1 MRFNPYNSKSN
12 VKKPIG
18 YRFLAVGIAV
28 NVATGLALTMP
39 TPAFANSQNQQQ
51 IQSSHQ
57 IINLSKAVTMT
68 LESHPELKALVAK
81 EAVWQGNIEQAGI
94 GERPQIGL
102 MIEDALGTGEHSA
115 LKSMQSTLTYSWLLQ
130 QDQIDGRI
138 NAAKSQASAVQV
150 EQKIKALDL
159 SAIVAKQFVEILI
172 KKERLKL
179 NQLAVSQAQEV
190 VNAIG
195 KRVKAGKSSNVEM
208 RLAQAELVRRNLAV
222 EDLEHELKAS
232 HYQLSSLWGKP
243 QAELK
248 LTGNLMLKP
257 EIPSVESQL
266 TKLKQIP
273 QIQQFANEQRIT
285 QSQMELARIEA
296 KPQWQFTAGLRRY
309 ETTDDFGL
317 VAGVSIPWGSENR
330 NAGTIAALRAKQD
343 VLASQQQ
350 ALMQKLDAQ
359 LYVLLQE
366 MAHSHHV
373 IETIQLEIIPVL
385 ETALTEAS
393 QAFDIGKLSYNQ
405 WSDIRR
411 ELLSAQNQLLAAYQ
425 SLHLQ
430 HIEIQRLTGVYVS
443 YSE

>member
-1 MRFNPYNSKSN
+1 MRFNLYKSN
-12 VKKPIG
+12 EKKPIG
-18 YRFLAVGIAV
+18 CRFLAVGIAV

-39 TPAFANSQNQQQ
+39 TPALANAQIQQQ

-57 IINLSKAVTMT
+57 IISLSKAVTMT

-81 EAVWQGNIEQAGI
+81 EAVWLGNIEQAAI

-115 LKSMQSTLTYSWLLQ
+115 LKSMQSTLTYSWILQ
-130 QDQIDGRI
+130 QEQIDGRV
-138 NAAKSQASAVQV
+138 NAAKSQASAVLV

-172 KKERLKL
+172 KQVRLKL

-190 VNAIG
+190 VDAIA

-232 HYQLSSLWGKP
+232 YYQLSSLWGKP
-243 QAELK
+243 QVELK

-273 QIQQFANEQRIT
+273 QIQRFVNEQRIA

-317 VAGVSIPWGSENR
+317 VAGISIPWGSENR

-373 IETIQLEIIPVL
+373 IETIQAQIIPEL

-393 QAFDIGKLSYNQ
+393 QAFDIGKLNYNQ

-411 ELLSAQNQLLAAYQ
+411 ELLSAQNQLLDAYQ

-430 HIEIQRLTGVYVS
+430 HIEIQRLTGVSVS
-443 YSE
+443 DSE

>member
-1 MRFNPYNSKSN
+1 MA
-12 VKKPIG
+12 VAIGLGLTLPIP
-18 YRFLAVGIAV
+18 L
-28 NVATGLALTMP
+28 L
-39 TPAFANSQNQQQ
+39 ANSQT
-51 IQSSHQ
+51 QSAHQ
-57 IINLSKAVTMT
+57 IINLSNAVTMT
-68 LESHPELKALVAK
+68 LESHPELKALIVK
-81 EAVWQGNIEQAGI
+81 EGVWRGKIDQAAI
-94 GERPQIGL
+94 GERPQISL
-102 MIEDALGTGEHSA
+102 MVEDALGTGEHSA

-130 QDQIDGRI
+130 QDQIDSRVS
-138 NAAKSQASAVQV
+138 AAKSQASAVKV

-159 SAIVAKQFVEILI
+159 SAIVAKQFVEILV
-172 KKERLKL
+172 KQERLIL

-190 VNAIG
+190 VEAIAQ
-195 KRVKAGKSSNVEM
+195 RVNAGKSSNVEK

-257 EIPSVESQL
+257 ETPSVESQL

-273 QIQQFANEQRIT
+273 QVQQFVNEKRIA

-317 VAGVSIPWGSENR
+317 VAGISIPWGSENR

-373 IETIQLEIIPVL
+373 IETIQAEIIPVL
-385 ETALTEAS
+385 ETALTEAG

-405 WSDIRR
+405 WSD
-411 ELLSAQNQLLAAYQ
+411 
-425 SLHLQ
+425 
-430 HIEIQRLTGVYVS
+430 
-443 YSE
+443 

>member
-1 MRFNPYNSKSN
+1 MRFNFYKSN
-12 VKKPIG
+12 GKKPIG
-18 YRFLAVGIAV
+18 NRFLAVGLV
-28 NVATGLALTMP
+28 LTTGAGLVTSTPFLAN
-39 TPAFANSQNQQQ
+39 AQSQQQ
-51 IQSSHQ
+51 LQSSHQ
-57 IINLSKAVTMT
+57 VINLSKAVTMT
-68 LESHPELKALVAK
+68 LQSHPELKALIAQ

-115 LKSMQSTLTYSWLLQ
+115 LQSMQSTLTYSWLLQ
-130 QDQIDGRI
+130 QDQIDGRV
-138 NAAKSQASAVQV
+138 NAAKSQANAVIV

-172 KKERLKL
+172 KQERLKL

-190 VNAIG
+190 VDAIA

-243 QAELK
+243 QVELK

-266 TKLKQIP
+266 NKLKQIP
-273 QIQQFANEQRIT
+273 QIQKFVNEQRIA
-285 QSQMELARIEA
+285 QSQMELTRIEA

-309 ETTDDFGL
+309 EATNDFGL
-317 VAGVSIPWGSENR
+317 VAGISIPWGSENS

-373 IETIQLEIIPVL
+373 IETIQAQIIPEL
-385 ETALTEAS
+385 ETALTEAG
-393 QAFDIGKLSYNQ
+393 QAFDIGKLNYNQ

-411 ELLSAQNQLLAAYQ
+411 ELLSAQNQLLDAYQ

-430 HIEIQRLTGVYVS
+430 HIEIQRLTGVS
-443 YSE
+443 ISDSE

>member
-1 MRFNPYNSKSN
+1 MRFNFYKSN
-12 VKKPIG
+12 GKKPIG
-18 YRFLAVGIAV
+18 NRFLAVGLV
-28 NVATGLALTMP
+28 LTTGAGLVTSTPFLAN
-39 TPAFANSQNQQQ
+39 AQSQQQ
-51 IQSSHQ
+51 LQSSHQ
-57 IINLSKAVTMT
+57 VINLSKAVTMT
-68 LESHPELKALVAK
+68 LQSHPELKALIAQ

-115 LKSMQSTLTYSWLLQ
+115 LQSMQSTLTYSWLLQ
-130 QDQIDGRI
+130 QDQIDGRV
-138 NAAKSQASAVQV
+138 NAAKSQANAVIV

-172 KKERLKL
+172 KQERLKL

-190 VNAIG
+190 VDAIV
-195 KRVKAGKSSNVEM
+195 KRVKAGKSSTVEM
-208 RLAQAELVRRNLAV
+208 RLAQAELIRRNLAV

-266 TKLKQIP
+266 NKLKQIP
-273 QIQQFANEQRIT
+273 QIQQFANEQRIA

-330 NAGTIAALRAKQD
+330 NAGTMAALRAKQD

-385 ETALTEAS
+385 ENALTEAG

-411 ELLSAQNQLLAAYQ
+411 ELLSAQNQLLDAYQ

-430 HIEIQRLTGVYVS
+430 HIEIQRLTGVPVS
-443 YSE
+443 DSE

>member
-1 MRFNPYNSKSN
+1 MRFNPYSSKST

-39 TPAFANSQNQQQ
+39 TPSLANAQTQQQ
-51 IQSSHQ
+51 LQSSHQ
-57 IINLSKAVTMT
+57 VINLSKAVTMT
-68 LESHPELKALVAK
+68 LESHPELKALVAE

-130 QDQIDGRI
+130 QDQIDGRV
-138 NAAKSQASAVQV
+138 NAAKSQASAVIV
-150 EQKIKALDL
+150 EQKVKALDL

-172 KKERLKL
+172 KQERLKL
-179 NQLAVSQAQEV
+179 NQLSVSQAQEV
-190 VNAIG
+190 VDAIA

-232 HYQLSSLWGKP
+232 HYQLSSLWGQP

-257 EIPSVESQL
+257 DIPSVENQL
-266 TKLKQIP
+266 SKLKQIP
-273 QIQQFANEQRIT
+273 QIQQFVNEQRIA

-317 VAGVSIPWGSENR
+317 VAGISIPWGSENR

-373 IETIQLEIIPVL
+373 IETIQAQIIPEL
-385 ETALTEAS
+385 ETALKEAS

-411 ELLSAQNQLLAAYQ
+411 ELLSAQNQLLDAYQ

-430 HIEIQRLTGVYVS
+430 HIEIQRLTGASVS
-443 YSE
+443 DSE

>member
-1 MRFNPYNSKSN
+1 MRFNLYKSN
-12 VKKPIG
+12 GKKPIG
-18 YRFLAVGIAV
+18 NRFLTVGLV
-28 NVATGLALTMP
+28 LTTGVGLVTSTPFLAN
-39 TPAFANSQNQQQ
+39 AQIQQQ
-51 IQSSHQ
+51 LQSSHQ
-57 IINLSKAVTMT
+57 VINLSKAVTMT
-68 LESHPELKALVAK
+68 LQSHPELKALIAQ

-130 QDQIDGRI
+130 QDQIDGRV
-138 NAAKSQASAVQV
+138 NAAKSQVSAVIV

-159 SAIVAKQFVEILI
+159 SAIVAKQFIDILI

-190 VNAIG
+190 VDAIV

-232 HYQLSSLWGKP
+232 YYQLSSLWGKP

-266 TKLKQIP
+266 NKLKQIP
-273 QIQQFANEQRIT
+273 QIQQFANEQRIA

-330 NAGTIAALRAKQD
+330 NAGTMAALRAKQD

-385 ETALTEAS
+385 ENALTEAG

-411 ELLSAQNQLLAAYQ
+411 ELLSAQNQLLDAYQ

-430 HIEIQRLTGVYVS
+430 HIEIQRLTGVPVS
-443 YSE
+443 DSE

>member
-1 MRFNPYNSKSN
+1 MRFNLYKSN
-12 VKKPIG
+12 RKKPIG
-18 YRFLAVGIAV
+18 NRFLAVGLV
-28 NVATGLALTMP
+28 LTTGAGLVTSTPFLAN
-39 TPAFANSQNQQQ
+39 AQIQQQ
-51 IQSSHQ
+51 LQSSHQ
-57 IINLSKAVTMT
+57 VINLSKAVTMT
-68 LESHPELKALVAK
+68 LQSHPELKALIAQ

-115 LKSMQSTLTYSWLLQ
+115 LQSMQSTLTYSWLLQ
-130 QDQIDGRI
+130 QDQIDGRV
-138 NAAKSQASAVQV
+138 NAAKSQANAVIV

-172 KKERLKL
+172 KQERLKL

-190 VNAIG
+190 VDAIV

-257 EIPSVESQL
+257 EIPSVESL
-266 TKLKQIP
+266 LNKLKQIP
-273 QIQQFANEQRIT
+273 QIQQFANEQRIA

-330 NAGTIAALRAKQD
+330 NAGTMAALRAKQD

-385 ETALTEAS
+385 ENALTEAG

-411 ELLSAQNQLLAAYQ
+411 ELLSAQNQLLDAYQ

-430 HIEIQRLTGVYVS
+430 HIEIQRLTGVPVS
-443 YSE
+443 DSE

>member
-1 MRFNPYNSKSN
+1 MRFNLYKSN
-12 VKKPIG
+12 RKKPIG
-18 YRFLAVGIAV
+18 NRFLAVGLV
-28 NVATGLALTMP
+28 LTTGAGLVTSTPFLAN
-39 TPAFANSQNQQQ
+39 AQIQQQ
-51 IQSSHQ
+51 LQSSHQ
-57 IINLSKAVTMT
+57 VINLSKAVTMT
-68 LESHPELKALVAK
+68 LQSHPELKALIAQ
-81 EAVWQGNIEQAGI
+81 EAVWRGNIEQAGI

-115 LKSMQSTLTYSWLLQ
+115 LQSMQSTLTYSWLLQ
-130 QDQIDGRI
+130 QDQIDGRV
-138 NAAKSQASAVQV
+138 NAAKSQANAVIV

-172 KKERLKL
+172 KQERLKL

-190 VNAIG
+190 VDAIV

-208 RLAQAELVRRNLAV
+208 HLAQAELVRRNLAV

-266 TKLKQIP
+266 NKLKQIP
-273 QIQQFANEQRIT
+273 QIQQFANEQRIA

-330 NAGTIAALRAKQD
+330 NAGTMAALRAKQD

-385 ETALTEAS
+385 ENALTEAG

-411 ELLSAQNQLLAAYQ
+411 ELLSAQNQLLDAYQ

-430 HIEIQRLTGVYVS
+430 HIEIQRLTGVPVS
-443 YSE
+443 DSE

>member
-1 MRFNPYNSKSN
+1 MRFNLYKSN
-12 VKKPIG
+12 EKKPIG

-28 NVATGLALTMP
+28 TTGLGLAIS
-39 TPAFANSQNQQQ
+39 TPSLANSKSQQQ

-68 LESHPELKALVAK
+68 LESHPELKALVAE
-81 EAVWQGNIEQAGI
+81 EAVWQGNIEQAAI

-130 QDQIDGRI
+130 QDQIDGRV
-138 NAAKSQASAVQV
+138 NAAKSQASAVIV

-172 KKERLKL
+172 KQERLKL

-190 VNAIG
+190 VDAIAN
-195 KRVKAGKSSNVEM
+195 RVKAGKSSNVEM

-266 TKLKQIP
+266 I
-273 QIQQFANEQRIT
+273 
-285 QSQMELARIEA
+285 
-296 KPQWQFTAGLRRY
+296 
-309 ETTDDFGL
+309 
-317 VAGVSIPWGSENR
+317 
-330 NAGTIAALRAKQD
+330 
-343 VLASQQQ
+343 
-350 ALMQKLDAQ
+350 
-359 LYVLLQE
+359 
-366 MAHSHHV
+366 
-373 IETIQLEIIPVL
+373 
-385 ETALTEAS
+385 
-393 QAFDIGKLSYNQ
+393 
-405 WSDIRR
+405 
-411 ELLSAQNQLLAAYQ
+411 
-425 SLHLQ
+425 
-430 HIEIQRLTGVYVS
+430 
-443 YSE
+443 

>member
-1 MRFNPYNSKSN
+1 MRFNLYKSN
-12 VKKPIG
+12 RKKPTG
-18 YRFLAVGIAV
+18 NRFLAVGLFLT
-28 NVATGLALTMP
+28 TGAGLVTSTPFLAN
-39 TPAFANSQNQQQ
+39 AQIQQQ
-51 IQSSHQ
+51 LQSSHQ
-57 IINLSKAVTMT
+57 VINLSKAVTMT
-68 LESHPELKALVAK
+68 LQSHPELKALIAQ

-115 LKSMQSTLTYSWLLQ
+115 LQSMQSTLTYSWLLQ
-130 QDQIDGRI
+130 QDQIDGRV
-138 NAAKSQASAVQV
+138 NAAKSQANAVIV

-172 KKERLKL
+172 KQERLKL

-190 VNAIG
+190 VDAIV

-257 EIPSVESQL
+257 EIPSVESL
-266 TKLKQIP
+266 LNKLKQIP
-273 QIQQFANEQRIT
+273 QIQQFANEQRIA

-296 KPQWQFTAGLRRY
+296 KSQWQFTAGLRRY
-309 ETTDDFGL
+309 EATDDFGL

-330 NAGTIAALRAKQD
+330 NAGTMAALRAKQD

-366 MAHSHHV
+366 MAHSLHV

-385 ETALTEAS
+385 ENALTEAG

-411 ELLSAQNQLLAAYQ
+411 ELLSAQNQLLDAYQ

-430 HIEIQRLTGVYVS
+430 HIEIQRLTGVPVS
-443 YSE
+443 DSE

>member
-1 MRFNPYNSKSN
+1 MRFNLYKSN
-12 VKKPIG
+12 RKKPIG
-18 YRFLAVGIAV
+18 NRFLAVGLV
-28 NVATGLALTMP
+28 LTTGAGLVTSTPFLAN
-39 TPAFANSQNQQQ
+39 AQIQQQ
-51 IQSSHQ
+51 LQSSHQ
-57 IINLSKAVTMT
+57 VINLSKAVTMT
-68 LESHPELKALVAK
+68 LQSHPELKALIAQ

-115 LKSMQSTLTYSWLLQ
+115 LQSMQSTLTYSWLLQ
-130 QDQIDGRI
+130 QDQIDGRV
-138 NAAKSQASAVQV
+138 NAAKSQANAVIV

-172 KKERLKL
+172 KQERLKL

-190 VNAIG
+190 VDAIV

-266 TKLKQIP
+266 NKLKQIP
-273 QIQQFANEQRIT
+273 QIQQFANEQRIA

-330 NAGTIAALRAKQD
+330 NAGTMAALRAKQD

-366 MAHSHHV
+366 MAHSLHV

-385 ETALTEAS
+385 ENALTEAG

-411 ELLSAQNQLLAAYQ
+411 ELLSAQNQLLDAYQ

-430 HIEIQRLTGVYVS
+430 HIEIQRLTGVPVS
-443 YSE
+443 DSE

>member
-1 MRFNPYNSKSN
+1 MRFNLYKSN
-12 VKKPIG
+12 SQKPIG
-18 YRFLAVGIAV
+18 NRFLAVGLV
-28 NVATGLALTMP
+28 LTTGAGLVTSTPFLAN
-39 TPAFANSQNQQQ
+39 AQIQQQ
-51 IQSSHQ
+51 LQSSHQ
-57 IINLSKAVTMT
+57 VINLSKAVTMT
-68 LESHPELKALVAK
+68 LQSHPELKALIAQ

-115 LKSMQSTLTYSWLLQ
+115 LQSMQSTLTYSWLLQ
-130 QDQIDGRI
+130 QDHRV
-138 NAAKSQASAVQV
+138 NAAKSQANAVIV

-172 KKERLKL
+172 KQERLKL

-190 VNAIG
+190 VDAIA

-266 TKLKQIP
+266 NKLKQIP
-273 QIQQFANEQRIT
+273 QIQQFANEQRIA
-285 QSQMELARIEA
+285 QSQMELARIES

-330 NAGTIAALRAKQD
+330 NAGTMAALRAKQD

-385 ETALTEAS
+385 ENALTEAG

-411 ELLSAQNQLLAAYQ
+411 ELLSAQNQLLDAYQ

-430 HIEIQRLTGVYVS
+430 HIEIQRLTGVPVS
-443 YSE
+443 DSE

>member
-1 MRFNPYNSKSN
+1 MRFNLYKSN
-12 VKKPIG
+12 RKKPIG
-18 YRFLAVGIAV
+18 NRFLAVGLV
-28 NVATGLALTMP
+28 LTTGAGLVTSTPFLAN
-39 TPAFANSQNQQQ
+39 AQIQQQ
-51 IQSSHQ
+51 LQSSHQ
-57 IINLSKAVTMT
+57 VINLSKAVTMT
-68 LESHPELKALVAK
+68 LQSHPELKALIAQ

-115 LKSMQSTLTYSWLLQ
+115 LQSMQSTLTYSWLLQ
-130 QDQIDGRI
+130 QDQIDGRV
-138 NAAKSQASAVQV
+138 NAAKSQANAVIV

-172 KKERLKL
+172 KQERLKL

-190 VNAIG
+190 VDAIV

-266 TKLKQIP
+266 NKLKQIP
-273 QIQQFANEQRIT
+273 QIQQFANEQRIA

-330 NAGTIAALRAKQD
+330 NAGTMAALRAKQD

-366 MAHSHHV
+366 MAHSLHV

-385 ETALTEAS
+385 ENALTEAG
-393 QAFDIGKLSYNQ
+393 QAFDIGKLSYSQ

-411 ELLSAQNQLLAAYQ
+411 ELLSAQNQLLDAYQ

-430 HIEIQRLTGVYVS
+430 HIEIQRLTGVPVS
-443 YSE
+443 DSE

>member
-1 MRFNPYNSKSN
+1 MRFNLYKSN
-12 VKKPIG
+12 EKKPIG

-28 NVATGLALTMP
+28 TTGLGLAIS
-39 TPAFANSQNQQQ
+39 TPSLANSKSQQQ

-68 LESHPELKALVAK
+68 LESHPELKALVAE
-81 EAVWQGNIEQAGI
+81 EAVWQGNIEQAAI

-130 QDQIDGRI
+130 QDQIDGRV
-138 NAAKSQASAVQV
+138 NAAKSQASAVIV

-172 KKERLKL
+172 KQERLKL

-190 VNAIG
+190 VDAIAN
-195 KRVKAGKSSNVEM
+195 RVKAGKSSNVEM

-266 TKLKQIP
+266 IKLKQVP
-273 QIQQFANEQRIT
+273 QIQQFVNEQRIA

-296 KPQWQFTAGLRRY
+296 KPQWQLTAGLRRY
-309 ETTDDFGL
+309 EATDDFGL
-317 VAGVSIPWGSENR
+317 VAGISIPWGNDNS

-343 VLASQQQ
+343 VLATQQQ

-373 IETIQLEIIPVL
+373 IETIQAEIIPVL

-411 ELLSAQNQLLAAYQ
+411 ELLSAQNQLLDAYQ

-430 HIEIQRLTGVYVS
+430 HIEIQRLTGVSVS
-443 YSE
+443 DSE

>member
-1 MRFNPYNSKSN
+1 MRFNLYKSN
-12 VKKPIG
+12 RKKPIG
-18 YRFLAVGIAV
+18 NRFLAVGLV
-28 NVATGLALTMP
+28 LTTGAGLVTSTPFLAN
-39 TPAFANSQNQQQ
+39 AQIQQQ
-51 IQSSHQ
+51 LQSSHQ
-57 IINLSKAVTMT
+57 VINLSKAVTMT
-68 LESHPELKALVAK
+68 LQSHPELKALIAQ

-115 LKSMQSTLTYSWLLQ
+115 LQSMQSTLTYSWLLQ
-130 QDQIDGRI
+130 QDQIDGRV
-138 NAAKSQASAVQV
+138 NAAKSQANAVIV

-172 KKERLKL
+172 KQERLKL

-190 VNAIG
+190 VDAIV

-266 TKLKQIP
+266 NKLKQIP
-273 QIQQFANEQRIT
+273 QIQQFANEQRIA

-330 NAGTIAALRAKQD
+330 NAGKMAALRAKQD

-385 ETALTEAS
+385 ENALTEAG

-411 ELLSAQNQLLAAYQ
+411 ELLSAQNQLLDAYQ

-430 HIEIQRLTGVYVS
+430 HIEIQRLTGVPVS
-443 YSE
+443 DSE

>member
-1 MRFNPYNSKSN
+1 MRFNPYNSKSK

-18 YRFLAVGIAV
+18 CRFLAVGIAV

-130 QDQIDGRI
+130 QDQIDGRV
-138 NAAKSQASAVQV
+138 NAAKSQASAVIV

-172 KKERLKL
+172 KQERLKL

-190 VNAIG
+190 VDAIA

-232 HYQLSSLWGKP
+232 YYQLSSLWGKP

-266 TKLKQIP
+266 NKLKQIP
-273 QIQQFANEQRIT
+273 QIQQFANEQRIA

-317 VAGVSIPWGSENR
+317 VAGISIPWGSENR

-373 IETIQLEIIPVL
+373 IETIQAQIIPEL
-385 ETALTEAS
+385 ETALTEAG

-411 ELLSAQNQLLAAYQ
+411 ELLSAQNQLLDAYQ

-430 HIEIQRLTGVYVS
+430 HIEIQRLTGVS
-443 YSE
+443 ISDSE

>member
-1 MRFNPYNSKSN
+1 MRFNFYKSN
-12 VKKPIG
+12 GKKPIG
-18 YRFLAVGIAV
+18 NRFLAVGIAV

-405 WSDIRR
+405 WSDIR
-411 ELLSAQNQLLAAYQ
+411 LSLI
-425 SLHLQ
+425 
-430 HIEIQRLTGVYVS
+430 HI
-443 YSE
+443 

>member
-1 MRFNPYNSKSN
+1 MRFNLYKSN
-12 VKKPIG
+12 RKKPIG
-18 YRFLAVGIAV
+18 NRFLAVGLV
-28 NVATGLALTMP
+28 LTTGAGLVTSTPFLAN
-39 TPAFANSQNQQQ
+39 AQIQQQ
-51 IQSSHQ
+51 LQSSHQ
-57 IINLSKAVTMT
+57 VINLSKAVTMT
-68 LESHPELKALVAK
+68 LQSHPELKALIAQ

-115 LKSMQSTLTYSWLLQ
+115 LQSMQSTLTYSWLLQ
-130 QDQIDGRI
+130 QDQIDGRV
-138 NAAKSQASAVQV
+138 NAAKSQANAVIV

-172 KKERLKL
+172 KQERLKL

-190 VNAIG
+190 VDAIV

-266 TKLKQIP
+266 NKLKQIP
-273 QIQQFANEQRIT
+273 QIQQFANEQRIA

-330 NAGTIAALRAKQD
+330 NAGTMAALRAKQD

-385 ETALTEAS
+385 ENALTEAG

-411 ELLSAQNQLLAAYQ
+411 ELLSAQNQLLDAYQ

-430 HIEIQRLTGVYVS
+430 HIEIQRLTGVPVS
-443 YSE
+443 DSE

>member
-1 MRFNPYNSKSN
+1 
-12 VKKPIG
+12 
-18 YRFLAVGIAV
+18 
-28 NVATGLALTMP
+28 
-39 TPAFANSQNQQQ
+39 
-51 IQSSHQ
+51 
-57 IINLSKAVTMT
+57 
-68 LESHPELKALVAK
+68 
-81 EAVWQGNIEQAGI
+81 
-94 GERPQIGL
+94 
-102 MIEDALGTGEHSA
+102 
-115 LKSMQSTLTYSWLLQ
+115 
-130 QDQIDGRI
+130 
-138 NAAKSQASAVQV
+138 
-150 EQKIKALDL
+150 
-159 SAIVAKQFVEILI
+159 LI
-172 KKERLKL
+172 KQERLKL

-190 VNAIG
+190 VDAIA

-266 TKLKQIP
+266 IKLKQVP
-273 QIQQFANEQRIT
+273 QIQQFVNEQRIA

-296 KPQWQFTAGLRRY
+296 KPQWQLTAGLRRY
-309 ETTDDFGL
+309 EATNDFGL
-317 VAGVSIPWGSENR
+317 VAGISIPWGNDNS

-343 VLASQQQ
+343 VLATQQQ

-373 IETIQLEIIPVL
+373 IETIQAEIIPVL

-411 ELLSAQNQLLAAYQ
+411 ELLSAQNQLLDAYQ

-430 HIEIQRLTGVYVS
+430 HIEIQRLTGVPVS
-443 YSE
+443 DSE

>member
-1 MRFNPYNSKSN
+1 MRFNPYKNKRNSNK
-12 VKKPIG
+12 KKPIS

-28 NVATGLALTMP
+28 TTGVGLAIP
-39 TPAFANSQNQQQ
+39 TPSLANSQSQQQ
-51 IQSSHQ
+51 IQSSDQ

-68 LESHPELKALVAK
+68 LESHPELKALVAE
-81 EAVWQGNIEQAGI
+81 EAVWQGNIEQAAI

-130 QDQIDGRI
+130 QDQIDGRV
-138 NAAKSQASAVQV
+138 NAVKSQASAVIV

-172 KKERLKL
+172 KQERLKL

-190 VNAIG
+190 VDAIA

-243 QAELK
+243 QTELK

-266 TKLKQIP
+266 IKLKQIP
-273 QIQQFANEQRIT
+273 QIQQFVNEQRIA

-309 ETTDDFGL
+309 EATDDFGL
-317 VAGVSIPWGSENR
+317 VAGISIPWGNENR

-343 VLASQQQ
+343 VLATQQQ

-373 IETIQLEIIPVL
+373 IETIQAEIIPVL

-411 ELLSAQNQLLAAYQ
+411 ELLSAQNQLLDAYQ

-430 HIEIQRLTGVYVS
+430 HIEIQRLTGVSVS
-443 YSE
+443 DSE

>member
-1 MRFNPYNSKSN
+1 MRFNFYKSN
-12 VKKPIG
+12 GKKPIG
-18 YRFLAVGIAV
+18 NRFLAVGLV
-28 NVATGLALTMP
+28 LTTGAGLVTSTPFLAN
-39 TPAFANSQNQQQ
+39 AQSQQQ
-51 IQSSHQ
+51 LQSSHQ
-57 IINLSKAVTMT
+57 VINLSKAVTMT
-68 LESHPELKALVAK
+68 LQSHPELKALIAQ

-115 LKSMQSTLTYSWLLQ
+115 LQSMQSTLTYSWLLQ
-130 QDQIDGRI
+130 QDQIDGRV
-138 NAAKSQASAVQV
+138 NAAKSQANAVIV

-172 KKERLKL
+172 KQERLKL

-190 VNAIG
+190 VDAIA

-232 HYQLSSLWGKP
+232 HYQLSSLWGK
-243 QAELK
+243 
-248 LTGNLMLKP
+248 
-257 EIPSVESQL
+257 
-266 TKLKQIP
+266 
-273 QIQQFANEQRIT
+273 QFVNEQRIA

-296 KPQWQFTAGLRRY
+296 KPQWQLTAGLRRY
-309 ETTDDFGL
+309 EATNDFGL
-317 VAGVSIPWGSENR
+317 VAGISIPWGNDNS

-343 VLASQQQ
+343 VLATQQQ

-373 IETIQLEIIPVL
+373 IETIQAEIIPVL
-385 ETALTEAS
+385 ETALT
-393 QAFDIGKLSYNQ
+393 
-405 WSDIRR
+405 R
-411 ELLSAQNQLLAAYQ
+411 
-425 SLHLQ
+425 
-430 HIEIQRLTGVYVS
+430 
-443 YSE
+443 

>member
-1 MRFNPYNSKSN
+1 MRFNLYKSN
-12 VKKPIG
+12 RKKPIG
-18 YRFLAVGIAV
+18 NRFLAVGLV
-28 NVATGLALTMP
+28 LTTGAGLVTSTPFLAN
-39 TPAFANSQNQQQ
+39 AQIQQQ
-51 IQSSHQ
+51 LQSSHQ
-57 IINLSKAVTMT
+57 VINLSKAVTMT
-68 LESHPELKALVAK
+68 LQSHPELKALIAQ

-115 LKSMQSTLTYSWLLQ
+115 LQSMQSTLTYSWLLQ
-130 QDQIDGRI
+130 QDQIDGRV
-138 NAAKSQASAVQV
+138 NAAKSQANAVIV

-172 KKERLKL
+172 KQERLKL
-179 NQLAVSQAQEV
+179 NQLAVSQAQAV
-190 VNAIG
+190 VDAIV

-257 EIPSVESQL
+257 EIPSVESL
-266 TKLKQIP
+266 LNKLKQIP
-273 QIQQFANEQRIT
+273 QIQQFANEQRIA

-296 KPQWQFTAGLRRY
+296 KSQWQFTAGLRRY
-309 ETTDDFGL
+309 EATDDFGL

-330 NAGTIAALRAKQD
+330 NAGTMAALRAKQD

-366 MAHSHHV
+366 MAHSLHV

-385 ETALTEAS
+385 ENALTEAG

-411 ELLSAQNQLLAAYQ
+411 ELLSAQNQLLDAYQ

-430 HIEIQRLTGVYVS
+430 HIEIQRLTGVPVS
-443 YSE
+443 DSE

>member
-1 MRFNPYNSKSN
+1 MRFNLYKSN
-12 VKKPIG
+12 EKKPIG
-18 YRFLAVGIAV
+18 YRFLAVGLV
-28 NVATGLALTMP
+28 LTTGVVLVTSTPSLAN
-39 TPAFANSQNQQQ
+39 AQIQQQ
-51 IQSSHQ
+51 LQSSHQ
-57 IINLSKAVTMT
+57 VINLSKAVTMT
-68 LESHPELKALVAK
+68 LQGHPELKALVAE

-130 QDQIDGRI
+130 QGQIDGRI

-159 SAIVAKQFVEILI
+159 SAIVAKQFIDILI

-248 LTGNLMLKP
+248 LSGNLMLKP

-266 TKLKQIP
+266 NKLKQIP
-273 QIQQFANEQRIT
+273 QIQQFANEQRIA

-385 ETALTEAS
+385 ETALTEAG

-411 ELLSAQNQLLAAYQ
+411 ELLSAQNQLLDAYQ

-430 HIEIQRLTGVYVS
+430 HIEIQRLTGVPVS
-443 YSE
+443 DSE

>member
-1 MRFNPYNSKSN
+1 MRFNFYKSN
-12 VKKPIG
+12 GKKPIG
-18 YRFLAVGIAV
+18 NRFLAVGLV
-28 NVATGLALTMP
+28 LTTGAGLVTSTPFLAN
-39 TPAFANSQNQQQ
+39 AQIQQQ
-51 IQSSHQ
+51 LQSSHQ
-57 IINLSKAVTMT
+57 VINLSKAVTMT
-68 LESHPELKALVAK
+68 LQSHPELKALIAQ

-115 LKSMQSTLTYSWLLQ
+115 LQSMQSTLTYSWLLQ
-130 QDQIDGRI
+130 QDQIDGRV
-138 NAAKSQASAVQV
+138 NAAKSQANAVIV

-172 KKERLKL
+172 KQERLKL

-190 VNAIG
+190 VDAIV

-257 EIPSVESQL
+257 EIPSVESL
-266 TKLKQIP
+266 LNKLKQIP
-273 QIQQFANEQRIT
+273 QIQQFANEQRIA

-296 KPQWQFTAGLRRY
+296 KSQWQFTAGLRRY
-309 ETTDDFGL
+309 EATDDFGL

-330 NAGTIAALRAKQD
+330 NAGTMAALRAKQD

-366 MAHSHHV
+366 MAHSLHV

-385 ETALTEAS
+385 ENALTEAG

-411 ELLSAQNQLLAAYQ
+411 ELLSAQNQLLDAYQ

-430 HIEIQRLTGVYVS
+430 HIEIQRLTGVPVS
-443 YSE
+443 DSE

>member
-1 MRFNPYNSKSN
+1 MRFNLYKSN
-12 VKKPIG
+12 RKKPIG
-18 YRFLAVGIAV
+18 NRFLAVGLV
-28 NVATGLALTMP
+28 LTTGAGLVTSTPFLAN
-39 TPAFANSQNQQQ
+39 AQIQQQ
-51 IQSSHQ
+51 LQSSHQ
-57 IINLSKAVTMT
+57 VINLSKAVTMT
-68 LESHPELKALVAK
+68 LQSHPELKALIAQ

-115 LKSMQSTLTYSWLLQ
+115 LQSMQSTLTYSWLLQ
-130 QDQIDGRI
+130 QDQIDGRV
-138 NAAKSQASAVQV
+138 NAAKSQANAVIV

-172 KKERLKL
+172 KQERLKL

-190 VNAIG
+190 VDAIV

-257 EIPSVESQL
+257 EIPSVESL
-266 TKLKQIP
+266 LNKLKQIP
-273 QIQQFANEQRIT
+273 QIQQFANEQRIA

-296 KPQWQFTAGLRRY
+296 KSQWQFTAGLRRY
-309 ETTDDFGL
+309 EATDDFGL

-330 NAGTIAALRAKQD
+330 NAGTMAALRAKQD

-366 MAHSHHV
+366 MAHSLHV

-385 ETALTEAS
+385 ENALTEAG

-411 ELLSAQNQLLAAYQ
+411 ELLSAQNQLLDAYQ

-430 HIEIQRLTGVYVS
+430 HIEIQRLTGVPVS
-443 YSE
+443 DSE